1 MGIQT
6 VLTNGGGSLSGGQ
19 RQLILLARALVG
31 KPKILILDEATS
43 SLDNQ
48 KQKVIHEHL
57 SRLPM
62 TRIIVAQRLTAV
74 RHADRIFVIEKG
86 RIVDQGTF
94 SELAER
100 PGFFSNLLVKQSL
113 SKSSL

>member
-1 MGIQT
+1 MGVVLQSGAIFDGTILDNINSGRHYSVEEVKDALDLSGAGFFIQELPMGIQT

-48 KQKVIHEHL
+48 KQK
-57 SRLPM
+57 
-62 TRIIVAQRLTAV
+62 
-74 RHADRIFVIEKG
+74 
-86 RIVDQGTF
+86 
-94 SELAER
+94 
-100 PGFFSNLLVKQSL
+100 
-113 SKSSL
+113 

>member
-1 MGIQT
+1 
-6 VLTNGGGSLSGGQ
+6 
-19 RQLILLARALVG
+19 
-31 KPKILILDEATS
+31 
-43 SLDNQ
+43 
-48 KQKVIHEHL
+48 
-57 SRLPM
+57 M

-86 RIVDQGTF
+86 HIADQGTF
-94 SELAER
+94 SELAGR